1 MDKRSL
7 TEQEIRTRFI
17 TPAIKAAGWADTQIR
32 EEYAI
37 TKGRIIA
44 LGGSYKRDKA
54 KYADYVLFYKPH
66 IPIAIIEAKDNNH
79 TISDGMQQALGY
91 AEQLRVPFVFTSN
104 GDGFTFHNRNSEDSD
119 RETILSISEFPSPEI
134 LWKMYKQ
141 YKGIDE
147 KQEKVI
153 TEPYYV
159 ERPDKQPRYY
169 QLNAINLTVE
179 SIAKG
184 NNRVLLVMATGT
196 GKTYTAF
203 QIIWRLW
210 KAGIKKRILFLADR
224 NALIDQTYTNDFAP
238 FKDKMTIIRHR
249 HVDKSYE
256 IYLAIYQGLTGEG
269 DKDIFR
275 QFSPDFFDLIVV
287 DEAHRV
293 AGSSGEVARYKL
305 GKLLAAASPYLLLLT
320 ATPHNGKTEPFLRLI
335 RLVDEKAFPNINA
348 IVKEQ
353 VAPYVIRTEKR
364 EAIDNNGNKLFK
376 NRTTRAIELHWD
388 ERHSMQRRLYEMV
401 SDYVSKNYNKAM
413 RNRGKNMWFVFLLIM
428 MQRLVTSSTSAV
440 RESMERRVKVLEEQA
455 FKYQSMSE
463 EEFAE
468 MELEENMEDAIAA
481 ISLDIKEEIAQ
492 LNDIIAVAKQAEFQY
507 LDVKV
512 EPLLEI
518 IDDLFAE
525 DRQRKVI
532 IFTEFVATQSYLVKL
547 LKDRGYSTSI
557 LNGSMSIEERNAVL
571 QEFKT
576 ETDILISTDA
586 GGEGLNLQFSNCI
599 INYDLPWNPMKI
611 EQRIGRVD
619 RIGQQRDVIVYN
631 FILADTVENRVK
643 AVLEEK
649 LSVILKEIGIDKYSD
664 VLDSETA
671 ELNFTDAYMKSIRN
685 PKNIELNIRP
695 VEEDLK
701 KQVQNTMRIKDLI
714 KEEKDLAS
722 MIGTNSAFDFEAA
735 LRQMVTYYENYKG
748 NPYLPIE
755 NFSINDPV
763 IVGHLNKEI
772 EQDLGGQLL
781 NVSIKD
787 FPNEKGY
794 FMLWRI
800 SLTPDSQ
807 GQKIIPIFINQD
819 FILRPMAGKKIWE
832 AILDKDRVITVW
844 EGEKIDIKTQ
854 NKLRTASQ
862 EFAYDT
868 FLTLKAELEKR
879 NEETY
884 RKYLYA
890 LNLRIEAAQRIGIE
904 NIRRHKLMALSREKA
919 EIEANYL
926 AGKKF
931 CPDFKPVLIVHME

>member
-1 MDKRSL
+1 MFRLGDYVFDKTQNERVQIL
-7 TEQEIRTRFI
+7 EISEVWGFV
-17 TPAIKAAGWADTQIR
+17 
-32 EEYAI
+32 
-37 TKGRIIA
+37 
-44 LGGSYKRDKA
+44 SYKVFNASTGTVYKLS
-54 KYADYVLFYKPH
+54 ADDICAEVPEENFNESYLRYVAMLSKIKNETSAGILSKLSSGIIPLPH
-66 IPIAIIEAKDNNH
+66 QLHVLNRALSNNNVRYILADEVGLGKTIEAGLIIKE
-79 TISDGMQQALGY
+79 L
-91 AEQLRVPFVFTSN
+91 
-104 GDGFTFHNRNSEDSD
+104 
-119 RETILSISEFPSPEI
+119 
-134 LWKMYKQ
+134 
-141 YKGIDE
+141 
-147 KQEKVI
+147 
-153 TEPYYV
+153 
-159 ERPDKQPRYY
+159 
-169 QLNAINLTVE
+169 
-179 SIAKG
+179 
-184 NNRVLLVMATGT
+184 
-196 GKTYTAF
+196 KTRGL
-203 QIIWRLW
+203 I
-210 KAGIKKRILFLADR
+210 KRILVVCPTGLVTQWSLEMQDKFNEKFHVILPEDYDTIR
-224 NALIDQTYTNDFAP
+224 KITGNEDVYGQFDQVISPMDSIKPLERRVGWTEEKIAQYNEERIYS
-238 FKDKMTIIRHR
+238 IIN
-249 HVDKSYE
+249 S
-256 IYLAIYQGLTGEG
+256 GW
-269 DKDIFR
+269 
-275 QFSPDFFDLIVV
+275 DLVV
-287 DEAHRV
+287 IDEAHRV

-714 KEEKDLAS
+714 KEEKDLTS
-722 MIGTNSAFDFEAA
+722 MIGTGSAFDFEAA

-919 EIEANYL
+919 EIEANYQ

>member
-1 MDKRSL
+1 MKNIGDYIFDKTKNERVQIL
-7 TEQEIRTRFI
+7 EISEVWGFV
-17 TPAIKAAGWADTQIR
+17 
-32 EEYAI
+32 
-37 TKGRIIA
+37 
-44 LGGSYKRDKA
+44 SYKVFNASTGTVYKLS
-54 KYADYVLFYKPH
+54 ADDICAEVPEENFNESYLRYVAMLSKIKNETSEGILSKLSSGIIPLPH
-66 IPIAIIEAKDNNH
+66 QLHVLNRALSNNNVRYILADEVGLGKTIEAGLIIKE
-79 TISDGMQQALGY
+79 L
-91 AEQLRVPFVFTSN
+91 
-104 GDGFTFHNRNSEDSD
+104 
-119 RETILSISEFPSPEI
+119 
-134 LWKMYKQ
+134 
-141 YKGIDE
+141 
-147 KQEKVI
+147 
-153 TEPYYV
+153 
-159 ERPDKQPRYY
+159 
-169 QLNAINLTVE
+169 
-179 SIAKG
+179 
-184 NNRVLLVMATGT
+184 
-196 GKTYTAF
+196 KTRGL
-203 QIIWRLW
+203 I
-210 KAGIKKRILFLADR
+210 KRILIVCPTGLVTQWSLEMQDKFNEKFHVILPEDYDTIR
-224 NALIDQTYTNDFAP
+224 KITGNEDVYGQFDQVISPMDSIKPLERRVGWTEEKIAQYNEERIYS
-238 FKDKMTIIRHR
+238 IIN
-249 HVDKSYE
+249 S
-256 IYLAIYQGLTGEG
+256 GW
-269 DKDIFR
+269 
-275 QFSPDFFDLIVV
+275 DLVV
-287 DEAHRV
+287 IDEAHRV

-305 GKLLAAASPYLLLLT
+305 GNLLAAASPYLLLLT

-576 ETDILISTDA
+576 ETDLLISTDA

-619 RIGQQRDVIVYN
+619 RIGQQKDVIVYN

-714 KEEKDLAS
+714 KEEKDLTS
-722 MIGTNSAFDFEAA
+722 MIGTGSAFDFEAA

>member
-1 MDKRSL
+1 MFRLGDYVFDKTQNERVQIL
-7 TEQEIRTRFI
+7 EISEVWGFV
-17 TPAIKAAGWADTQIR
+17 
-32 EEYAI
+32 
-37 TKGRIIA
+37 
-44 LGGSYKRDKA
+44 SYKVFNASTGTVYKLSVEDICA
-54 KYADYVLFYKPH
+54 KVPEENFNESYLRYVALLLKIKNETSKGILSKLSSGIIPLPHQLHVLNRALSSNNVRYILADEVGLGKT
-66 IPIAIIEAKDNNH
+66 IEAGLIIKE
-79 TISDGMQQALGY
+79 M
-91 AEQLRVPFVFTSN
+91 
-104 GDGFTFHNRNSEDSD
+104 
-119 RETILSISEFPSPEI
+119 
-134 LWKMYKQ
+134 
-141 YKGIDE
+141 
-147 KQEKVI
+147 
-153 TEPYYV
+153 
-159 ERPDKQPRYY
+159 
-169 QLNAINLTVE
+169 
-179 SIAKG
+179 
-184 NNRVLLVMATGT
+184 
-196 GKTYTAF
+196 KTRGL
-203 QIIWRLW
+203 I
-210 KAGIKKRILFLADR
+210 KRILVVCPTGLVTQWSLEMQDKFNEKFHVILPDDYDTIR
-224 NALIDQTYTNDFAP
+224 KITGNEDVYGQFDQVISPMDSIKPLERRVGWTEEKIAQYNEGRIYS
-238 FKDKMTIIRHR
+238 IIN
-249 HVDKSYE
+249 S
-256 IYLAIYQGLTGEG
+256 GW
-269 DKDIFR
+269 
-275 QFSPDFFDLIVV
+275 DLVV
-287 DEAHRV
+287 IDEAHRV
-293 AGSSGEVARYKL
+293 AGSSGEVARHKL
-305 GKLLAAASPYLLLLT
+305 GNLLAAASPYLLLLT

-376 NRTTRAIELHWD
+376 NRITKAIELHWD

-547 LKDRGYSTSI
+547 LQDRGYLTSI

-619 RIGQQRDVIVYN
+619 RIGQQRDVMVYN

-714 KEEKDLAS
+714 KEEKDLTS
-722 MIGTNSAFDFEAA
+722 MIGTGSAFDFEAA
-735 LRQMVTYYENYKG
+735 LRQMVAYYENYKG
-748 NPYLPIE
+748 TPYLPIE

>member
-1 MDKRSL
+1 MHNVGDYVFDKTKDERVQVL
-7 TEQEIRTRFI
+7 EISEVWGFV
-17 TPAIKAAGWADTQIR
+17 
-32 EEYAI
+32 
-37 TKGRIIA
+37 
-44 LGGSYKRDKA
+44 SYKVFNNSTGTVYKLSA
-54 KYADYVLFYKPH
+54 ADISAEVPEEHFNESYLRYVAMLTKIKNETSAGILSKLSSGIIPLPH
-66 IPIAIIEAKDNNH
+66 QLHVLNRALSNNNVRYILADEVGLGKTIEAGLIIKE
-79 TISDGMQQALGY
+79 L
-91 AEQLRVPFVFTSN
+91 
-104 GDGFTFHNRNSEDSD
+104 
-119 RETILSISEFPSPEI
+119 
-134 LWKMYKQ
+134 
-141 YKGIDE
+141 
-147 KQEKVI
+147 
-153 TEPYYV
+153 
-159 ERPDKQPRYY
+159 
-169 QLNAINLTVE
+169 
-179 SIAKG
+179 
-184 NNRVLLVMATGT
+184 
-196 GKTYTAF
+196 KTRGL
-203 QIIWRLW
+203 I
-210 KAGIKKRILFLADR
+210 KRILVVCPTGLVTQWSLEMQDKFNEKFHVILPEDYDTIR
-224 NALIDQTYTNDFAP
+224 KITGNEDVYGQFDQAISPMDSIKPLERRVGWTEEKIAEYNEERIYS
-238 FKDKMTIIRHR
+238 IIN
-249 HVDKSYE
+249 S
-256 IYLAIYQGLTGEG
+256 GW
-269 DKDIFR
+269 
-275 QFSPDFFDLIVV
+275 DLVV
-287 DEAHRV
+287 IDEAHRV

-413 RNRGKNMWFVFLLIM
+413 RNRGKNMWLVFLLIM

-440 RESMERRVKVLEEQA
+440 RESMERRVKILEEQA

-714 KEEKDLAS
+714 KEEKDLTS
-722 MIGTNSAFDFEAA
+722 MIGTGSAFDFEAA

-832 AILDKDRVITVW
+832 AILDKDRVITVC
-844 EGEKIDIKTQ
+844 EGEKIDIETQ

-904 NIRRHKLMALSREKA
+904 NIRKHKLMALSREKA
-919 EIEANYL
+919 EIEANYQ

-931 CPDFKPVLIVHME
+931 CPDFKLVLMVHME

>member
-1 MDKRSL
+1 
-7 TEQEIRTRFI
+7 
-17 TPAIKAAGWADTQIR
+17 
-32 EEYAI
+32 
-37 TKGRIIA
+37 
-44 LGGSYKRDKA
+44 LGCS
-54 KYADYVLFYKPH
+54 VLYPLG
-66 IPIAIIEAKDNNH
+66 NSSVGYQYG
-79 TISDGMQQALGY
+79 IS
-91 AEQLRVPFVFTSN
+91 
-104 GDGFTFHNRNSEDSD
+104 
-119 RETILSISEFPSPEI
+119 ILLIFSISEVWGFVS
-134 LWKMYKQ
+134 YK
-141 YKGIDE
+141 
-147 KQEKVI
+147 VF
-153 TEPYYV
+153 
-159 ERPDKQPRYY
+159 
-169 QLNAINLTVE
+169 NA
-179 SIAKG
+179 S
-184 NNRVLLVMATGT
+184 TGT
-196 GKTYTAF
+196 VYKLSADDICAEVPEENFNESYLRYVAMLSKIKNETSGGILSKLSSGIIPLPHQLHVLNRALSNNNVRYILADEVGLGKTIEAGL
-203 QIIWRLW
+203 IIKELKTRGL
-210 KAGIKKRILFLADR
+210 IKRILIVCPTGLVTQWSLEMQDKFNEKFHVILPEDYDTIR
-224 NALIDQTYTNDFAP
+224 KITGNEDVYGQFDQVISPMDSIKPLERRVGWTEEKIAQYNEERIYS
-238 FKDKMTIIRHR
+238 IIN
-249 HVDKSYE
+249 S
-256 IYLAIYQGLTGEG
+256 GW
-269 DKDIFR
+269 
-275 QFSPDFFDLIVV
+275 DLVV
-287 DEAHRV
+287 IDEAHRV

-305 GKLLAAASPYLLLLT
+305 GNLLAAASPYLLLLT

-714 KEEKDLAS
+714 KEEKDLTS
-722 MIGTNSAFDFEAA
+722 MIGTGSAFDFEAA

>member
-1 MDKRSL
+1 M
-7 TEQEIRTRFI
+7 
-17 TPAIKAAGWADTQIR
+17 
-32 EEYAI
+32 
-37 TKGRIIA
+37 
-44 LGGSYKRDKA
+44 
-54 KYADYVLFYKPH
+54 
-66 IPIAIIEAKDNNH
+66 
-79 TISDGMQQALGY
+79 
-91 AEQLRVPFVFTSN
+91 
-104 GDGFTFHNRNSEDSD
+104 
-119 RETILSISEFPSPEI
+119 
-134 LWKMYKQ
+134 
-141 YKGIDE
+141 
-147 KQEKVI
+147 
-153 TEPYYV
+153 
-159 ERPDKQPRYY
+159 
-169 QLNAINLTVE
+169 
-179 SIAKG
+179 
-184 NNRVLLVMATGT
+184 
-196 GKTYTAF
+196 
-203 QIIWRLW
+203 
-210 KAGIKKRILFLADR
+210 
-224 NALIDQTYTNDFAP
+224 
-238 FKDKMTIIRHR
+238 
-249 HVDKSYE
+249 
-256 IYLAIYQGLTGEG
+256 
-269 DKDIFR
+269 
-275 QFSPDFFDLIVV
+275 
-287 DEAHRV
+287 
-293 AGSSGEVARYKL
+293 
-305 GKLLAAASPYLLLLT
+305 
-320 ATPHNGKTEPFLRLI
+320 
-335 RLVDEKAFPNINA
+335 
-348 IVKEQ
+348 
-353 VAPYVIRTEKR
+353 
-364 EAIDNNGNKLFK
+364 
-376 NRTTRAIELHWD
+376 HWD

-413 RNRGKNMWFVFLLIM
+413 RNRGKNMWLVFLLIM

-832 AILDKDRVITVW
+832 AILDKDRVITVC
-844 EGEKIDIKTQ
+844 EGEKIDIETQ

-904 NIRRHKLMALSREKA
+904 NIRKHKLMALSREKA
-919 EIEANYL
+919 EIEANYQ

>member
-1 MDKRSL
+1 MHRVGDYVFDKTKNERVQIL
-7 TEQEIRTRFI
+7 EISEVWGFV
-17 TPAIKAAGWADTQIR
+17 
-32 EEYAI
+32 
-37 TKGRIIA
+37 
-44 LGGSYKRDKA
+44 SYKVFNASTGTVYKLS
-54 KYADYVLFYKPH
+54 ADDICAEVPEENFNESYLRYVAMLSKIKNETSGGILSKLSSGIIPLPH
-66 IPIAIIEAKDNNH
+66 QLHVLNRALSNNNVRYILADEVGLGKTIEAGLIIKE
-79 TISDGMQQALGY
+79 L
-91 AEQLRVPFVFTSN
+91 
-104 GDGFTFHNRNSEDSD
+104 
-119 RETILSISEFPSPEI
+119 
-134 LWKMYKQ
+134 
-141 YKGIDE
+141 
-147 KQEKVI
+147 
-153 TEPYYV
+153 
-159 ERPDKQPRYY
+159 
-169 QLNAINLTVE
+169 
-179 SIAKG
+179 
-184 NNRVLLVMATGT
+184 
-196 GKTYTAF
+196 KTRGL
-203 QIIWRLW
+203 I
-210 KAGIKKRILFLADR
+210 KRILIVCPTGLVTQWS
-224 NALIDQTYTNDFAP
+224 LEMQ
-238 FKDKMTIIRHR
+238 DKFNEKFHVILPEDYDTIRRITGNEDVYGQFTQVISPMDSIKPLERR
-249 HVDKSYE
+249 IGWTEQMIAQYNE
-256 IYLAIYQGLTGEG
+256 ERIYSIINSGW
-269 DKDIFR
+269 
-275 QFSPDFFDLIVV
+275 DLVV
-287 DEAHRV
+287 IDEAHRV
-293 AGSSGEVARYKL
+293 AGSSGEVARHKL

-348 IVKEQ
+348 VVKEQ

-557 LNGSMSIEERNAVL
+557 LNGSMSIEERNAAL

-714 KEEKDLAS
+714 KEEKDLAL

-832 AILDKDRVITVW
+832 AILDKDRVITVC
-844 EGEKIDIKTQ
+844 EGEKIDIETQ

-904 NIRRHKLMALSREKA
+904 NIRKHKLMALSREKA

>member
-1 MDKRSL
+1 MHNVGDYVFDKTKDERVQVL
-7 TEQEIRTRFI
+7 EISEVWGFV
-17 TPAIKAAGWADTQIR
+17 
-32 EEYAI
+32 
-37 TKGRIIA
+37 
-44 LGGSYKRDKA
+44 SYKVFNASTGTVYKLS
-54 KYADYVLFYKPH
+54 ADDICAEVPEENFNESYLRYVAMLSKIKNETSEGILSKLSSGIIPLPH
-66 IPIAIIEAKDNNH
+66 QLHVLNRALSNNNVRYILADEVGLGKTIEAGLIIKE
-79 TISDGMQQALGY
+79 L
-91 AEQLRVPFVFTSN
+91 
-104 GDGFTFHNRNSEDSD
+104 
-119 RETILSISEFPSPEI
+119 
-134 LWKMYKQ
+134 
-141 YKGIDE
+141 
-147 KQEKVI
+147 
-153 TEPYYV
+153 
-159 ERPDKQPRYY
+159 
-169 QLNAINLTVE
+169 
-179 SIAKG
+179 
-184 NNRVLLVMATGT
+184 
-196 GKTYTAF
+196 KTRGL
-203 QIIWRLW
+203 I
-210 KAGIKKRILFLADR
+210 KRILVVCPTGLVTQWSLEMQDKFNEKFHVILPEDYDTIR
-224 NALIDQTYTNDFAP
+224 KITGNEDVYGQFDQVISPMDSIKPLERRVGWTEEKIAEYNEERIYS
-238 FKDKMTIIRHR
+238 IIN
-249 HVDKSYE
+249 S
-256 IYLAIYQGLTGEG
+256 GW
-269 DKDIFR
+269 
-275 QFSPDFFDLIVV
+275 DLVV
-287 DEAHRV
+287 IDEAHRV

>member
-1 MDKRSL
+1 MPSVGDYVFDKTKNERVQVL
-7 TEQEIRTRFI
+7 EIIEIWGFV
-17 TPAIKAAGWADTQIR
+17 
-32 EEYAI
+32 
-37 TKGRIIA
+37 
-44 LGGSYKRDKA
+44 SYKVFNTSTGTVYKLS
-54 KYADYVLFYKPH
+54 ADNICAEVPEDNFNESYLRYVAMLSKIKNETSEGILSKLSSGIIPLPH
-66 IPIAIIEAKDNNH
+66 QLHVLNRALSNNNVRYILADEVGLGKTIEAGLIIKE
-79 TISDGMQQALGY
+79 L
-91 AEQLRVPFVFTSN
+91 
-104 GDGFTFHNRNSEDSD
+104 
-119 RETILSISEFPSPEI
+119 
-134 LWKMYKQ
+134 
-141 YKGIDE
+141 
-147 KQEKVI
+147 
-153 TEPYYV
+153 
-159 ERPDKQPRYY
+159 
-169 QLNAINLTVE
+169 
-179 SIAKG
+179 
-184 NNRVLLVMATGT
+184 
-196 GKTYTAF
+196 KTRGL
-203 QIIWRLW
+203 I
-210 KAGIKKRILFLADR
+210 KRILIVCPTGLVTQWS
-224 NALIDQTYTNDFAP
+224 LEM
-238 FKDKMTIIRHR
+238 KDKFNEKFHVILPEDYDTIRRITGNGDVYGQFDQVISPMDSIKPLEKRVGWTEEKIAR
-249 HVDKSYE
+249 YNKE
-256 IYLAIYQGLTGEG
+256 RIYSIINSGW
-269 DKDIFR
+269 
-275 QFSPDFFDLIVV
+275 DLVV
-287 DEAHRV
+287 IDEAHRV

-305 GKLLAAASPYLLLLT
+305 GNLLAAASPYLLLLT

-619 RIGQQRDVIVYN
+619 RIGQERDVIVYN

-664 VLDSETA
+664 VLDSEAA

-714 KEEKDLAS
+714 KEEKDLTS
-722 MIGTNSAFDFEAA
+722 MIGTGSAFDFEAA
-735 LRQMVTYYENYKG
+735 LRQMVAYYENYKG

-772 EQDLGGQLL
+772 EQDLGGRLL

-807 GQKIIPIFINQD
+807 EQKVIPIFINQD
-819 FILRPMAGKKIWE
+819 FILRPMAGKKIWS
-832 AILDKDRVITVW
+832 AILDKDKIIAVTP
-844 EGEKIDIKTQ
+844 GDKIDADTQ

-868 FLTLKAELEKR
+868 FLALKAELEKR

-890 LNLRIEAAQRIGIE
+890 LNLRIEAVKRIGIE
-904 NIRRHKLMALSREKA
+904 NIRKHKLMALSREKA
-919 EIEANYL
+919 EIEANYQ

-931 CPDFKPVLIVHME
+931 CPDFKPALIVRME

>member
-1 MDKRSL
+1 MHRVGDYVFDKTKNERVQIL
-7 TEQEIRTRFI
+7 EISEVWGFV
-17 TPAIKAAGWADTQIR
+17 
-32 EEYAI
+32 
-37 TKGRIIA
+37 
-44 LGGSYKRDKA
+44 SYKVYNASTGTVYKLSAEDICAEVPEENFNESYLRYVAMLSKIKNETSEGILSKLSSGIIPLPHQLHVLNRA
-54 KYADYVLFYKPH
+54 LSNNNVRYILADEVGLGKT
-66 IPIAIIEAKDNNH
+66 IEAGLIIKE
-79 TISDGMQQALGY
+79 L
-91 AEQLRVPFVFTSN
+91 
-104 GDGFTFHNRNSEDSD
+104 
-119 RETILSISEFPSPEI
+119 
-134 LWKMYKQ
+134 
-141 YKGIDE
+141 
-147 KQEKVI
+147 
-153 TEPYYV
+153 
-159 ERPDKQPRYY
+159 
-169 QLNAINLTVE
+169 
-179 SIAKG
+179 
-184 NNRVLLVMATGT
+184 
-196 GKTYTAF
+196 KTRGL
-203 QIIWRLW
+203 I
-210 KAGIKKRILFLADR
+210 KRILVVCPTGLVTQWSLEMQDKFNEKFHVILPEDYDTIR
-224 NALIDQTYTNDFAP
+224 KITGNEDVYGQFDQVISPMDSIKPLERRVGWTEEKIAEYNEERIYS
-238 FKDKMTIIRHR
+238 IIN
-249 HVDKSYE
+249 S
-256 IYLAIYQGLTGEG
+256 GW
-269 DKDIFR
+269 
-275 QFSPDFFDLIVV
+275 DLVV
-287 DEAHRV
+287 IDEAHRV
-293 AGSSGEVARYKL
+293 AGSSGEVASYKL

-763 IVGHLNKEI
+763 IAGHLNKEI

-832 AILDKDRVITVW
+832 AILDKDRVITVC
-844 EGEKIDIKTQ
+844 EGEKIDIETQ

>member
-1 MDKRSL
+1 MHNVGDYVFDKTKDERVQIL
-7 TEQEIRTRFI
+7 EISEVWGFV
-17 TPAIKAAGWADTQIR
+17 
-32 EEYAI
+32 
-37 TKGRIIA
+37 
-44 LGGSYKRDKA
+44 SYKVFNVSTGTVYKLSAEDICAEVPEKSFNESYLRYVAILSKIKNETSA
-54 KYADYVLFYKPH
+54 GILSKLSSGIIPLPHQLHVLNRALSNNNVRYILADEVGLGKT
-66 IPIAIIEAKDNNH
+66 IEAGLIIKE
-79 TISDGMQQALGY
+79 L
-91 AEQLRVPFVFTSN
+91 
-104 GDGFTFHNRNSEDSD
+104 
-119 RETILSISEFPSPEI
+119 
-134 LWKMYKQ
+134 
-141 YKGIDE
+141 
-147 KQEKVI
+147 
-153 TEPYYV
+153 
-159 ERPDKQPRYY
+159 
-169 QLNAINLTVE
+169 
-179 SIAKG
+179 
-184 NNRVLLVMATGT
+184 
-196 GKTYTAF
+196 KTRGL
-203 QIIWRLW
+203 I
-210 KAGIKKRILFLADR
+210 KRILVVCPTGLVTQWSLEMQDKFNEKFHVILPEDYDTIR
-224 NALIDQTYTNDFAP
+224 KITGNEDVYGQFDQVISPMDSIKPLERRVGWTEEKIAEYNEERIYS
-238 FKDKMTIIRHR
+238 IIN
-249 HVDKSYE
+249 S
-256 IYLAIYQGLTGEG
+256 GW
-269 DKDIFR
+269 
-275 QFSPDFFDLIVV
+275 DLVV
-287 DEAHRV
+287 IDEAHRV

>member
-1 MDKRSL
+1 MFTIGDYVFDKTKNERVQVL
-7 TEQEIRTRFI
+7 EISEVWGFM
-17 TPAIKAAGWADTQIR
+17 
-32 EEYAI
+32 
-37 TKGRIIA
+37 
-44 LGGSYKRDKA
+44 SYKVFNASTGTVYKLFAEDICAEVPEDNFNESYLRYVAMLSKIKNETSA
-54 KYADYVLFYKPH
+54 GILSKLSSGIIPLPHQLHVLNRALSNNNVRYILADEVGLGKT
-66 IPIAIIEAKDNNH
+66 IEAGLIIKE
-79 TISDGMQQALGY
+79 L
-91 AEQLRVPFVFTSN
+91 
-104 GDGFTFHNRNSEDSD
+104 
-119 RETILSISEFPSPEI
+119 
-134 LWKMYKQ
+134 
-141 YKGIDE
+141 
-147 KQEKVI
+147 
-153 TEPYYV
+153 
-159 ERPDKQPRYY
+159 
-169 QLNAINLTVE
+169 
-179 SIAKG
+179 
-184 NNRVLLVMATGT
+184 
-196 GKTYTAF
+196 KTRGL
-203 QIIWRLW
+203 I
-210 KAGIKKRILFLADR
+210 KRILVVCPTGLVTQWSLEMQDKFNEKFHVILPEDYDAIRKITGNEDVYGQF
-224 NALIDQTYTNDFAP
+224 DQVISPMDAIKPLERRVGWTEEKIAKYNEERIYS
-238 FKDKMTIIRHR
+238 IIN
-249 HVDKSYE
+249 S
-256 IYLAIYQGLTGEG
+256 GW
-269 DKDIFR
+269 
-275 QFSPDFFDLIVV
+275 DLVV
-287 DEAHRV
+287 IDEAHRV

-305 GKLLAAASPYLLLLT
+305 GNLLAAASPYLLLLT

-376 NRTTRAIELHWD
+376 KRITKAIELHWD
-388 ERHSMQRRLYEMV
+388 ERHSLQRRLYEMV
-401 SDYVSKNYNKAM
+401 SEYVSKNYNKAM

-440 RESMERRVKVLEEQA
+440 RESMERRVKILEEQA

-518 IDDLFAE
+518 IDCLFAE

-664 VLDSETA
+664 VLDSEAA

-714 KEEKDLAS
+714 KEEKDLTS
-722 MIGTNSAFDFEAA
+722 MIGTGSAFDFEAA
-735 LRQMVTYYENYKG
+735 LRQMVTYYQNYKG

-763 IVGHLNKEI
+763 IVSHLSKEI
-772 EQDLGGQLL
+772 EQDMGSRLL

-832 AILDKDRVITVW
+832 AILDNARVITVY
-844 EGEKIDIKTQ
+844 EGNKIDSDTQ
-854 NKLRTASQ
+854 DKLRTASQ

-868 FLTLKAELEKR
+868 FLALKAELEKR

-904 NIRRHKLMALSREKA
+904 NIRKHKLMALSREKA
-919 EIEANYL
+919 EIEANYQ

>member
-1 MDKRSL
+1 MHNVGDYVFDKTKNERVQIL
-7 TEQEIRTRFI
+7 EISEVWGFV
-17 TPAIKAAGWADTQIR
+17 
-32 EEYAI
+32 
-37 TKGRIIA
+37 
-44 LGGSYKRDKA
+44 SYKVFNASTGTVYKLS
-54 KYADYVLFYKPH
+54 ADDICAEVPEENFNESYLRYVAMLSKIKNETSEGILSKLSSGIIPLPH
-66 IPIAIIEAKDNNH
+66 QLHVLNRALSNNNVRYILADEVGLGKTIEAGLIIKE
-79 TISDGMQQALGY
+79 L
-91 AEQLRVPFVFTSN
+91 
-104 GDGFTFHNRNSEDSD
+104 
-119 RETILSISEFPSPEI
+119 
-134 LWKMYKQ
+134 
-141 YKGIDE
+141 
-147 KQEKVI
+147 
-153 TEPYYV
+153 
-159 ERPDKQPRYY
+159 
-169 QLNAINLTVE
+169 
-179 SIAKG
+179 
-184 NNRVLLVMATGT
+184 
-196 GKTYTAF
+196 KTRGL
-203 QIIWRLW
+203 I
-210 KAGIKKRILFLADR
+210 KRILIVCPTGLVTQWSLEMQDKFNEKFHVILPEDYDTIR
-224 NALIDQTYTNDFAP
+224 RITGNEDVYGQFDQVISPMDSIKPLERRVGWTEEKIAQYNEERIYS
-238 FKDKMTIIRHR
+238 IIN
-249 HVDKSYE
+249 S
-256 IYLAIYQGLTGEG
+256 GW
-269 DKDIFR
+269 
-275 QFSPDFFDLIVV
+275 DLVV
-287 DEAHRV
+287 IDEAHRV

-305 GKLLAAASPYLLLLT
+305 GNLLAAASPYLLLLT

-722 MIGTNSAFDFEAA
+722 MIGTGSAFDFEAA

-926 AGKKF
+926 VGKKF